1 MQKEWIETTTTTTT
15 TRERKA
21 RRKGRRGKGRRAAF
35 SWTRRE
41 TKTTSSRCG
50 FLSFAVH
57 LFHPP
62 RSRDERAYTRAE
74 KRKNSEGNP
83 NSKKIRTREKR
94 ERRYVPRTTMMCA
107 RKSIAKKN
115 CSHVT
120 SFFYHN
126 TNSVKS
132 SGFLPA
138 KYPTVFARF
147 DNSRQRVSRLA
158 SFGVAS
164 VEKFGVQRPVRVRL

>member
-1 MQKEWIETTTTTTT
+1 MQKEWIETTTTTT

-50 FLSFAVH
+50 FLSFAVTFFAP
-57 LFHPP
+57 LA
-62 RSRDERAYTRAE
+62 RATSVRIHTRKSGILKE
-74 KRKNSEGNP
+74 IP
-83 NSKKIRTREKR
+83 IQTSKKIRTREKR

-107 RKSIAKKN
+107 RKSIAKKSLLA
-115 CSHVT
+115 CYK
-120 SFFYHN
+120 FFYHN

-164 VEKFGVQRPVRVRL
+164 VEQFGVQRPVRVRL